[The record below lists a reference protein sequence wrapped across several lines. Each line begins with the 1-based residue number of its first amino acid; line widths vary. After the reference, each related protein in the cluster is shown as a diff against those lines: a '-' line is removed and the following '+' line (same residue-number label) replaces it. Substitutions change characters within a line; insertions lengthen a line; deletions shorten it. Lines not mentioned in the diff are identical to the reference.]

1 VRRRHR
7 RLGRAVARGR
17 ADRCRRDQG
26 HHGLVIKVLIAG
38 AGIGGLTAALALLK
52 RGIDVDVYE
61 QAAELKE
68 VGAGVQLSANG
79 TRVLHLL
86 GVGEA
91 LAALSCEAAG
101 KEVRL
106 WSTGQTWKLFDL
118 GAESIA
124 RYGFPYLTVYRPD
137 LLAVLAEAVRRE
149 KADAIH
155 LGTKCSAFTQAG
167 RVKLQAGNEQI
178 EGDAL
183 VGADGVHSRIRQGL
197 FGSDKPTFTG
207 NIAWRGIAPMEKLPA
222 RMARLVGSNWI
233 GPGGHVV
240 HYPLRGG
247 TLMNFVGLRER
258 ADWQIESWS
267 TRGTTEEVLADFRD
281 WNEDVQILIRSLAA
295 PYKWAMMVREPM
307 PKWSVGRVTLLGDA
321 CHSMLP
327 MLAQG
332 AVMAIEDGY
341 ILARCLSEV
350 PGVPAALSRYEEARR
365 ERTGKVVEGSAA
377 NAQRFHNPQLADPAE
392 AEKYVEHEWNPAR
405 IAERYEW
412 LFRYDVTQVPV

>member
-1 VRRRHR
+1 LR
-7 RLGRAVARGR
+7 
-17 ADRCRRDQG
+17 
-26 HHGLVIKVLIAG
+26 VLIAG

-86 GVGEA
+86 GVAEA
-91 LAALSCEAAG
+91 LRALSCEAVG

-106 WSTGQTWKLFDL
+106 WSTGETWKLFDL

-124 RYGFPYLTVYRPD
+124 RYGFPYFTVYRPD
-137 LLAVLAEAVRRE
+137 LLTVLSEAVHRE
-149 KADAIH
+149 KRDAIH
-155 LGTKCSAFTQAG
+155 LGMKVTGFTQAS
-167 RVKLQAGNEQI
+167 RVQLKFENHEAH
-178 EGDAL
+178 GDVL
-183 VGADGVHSRIRQGL
+183 IGADGVHSRVRQAL
-197 FGSDKPTFTG
+197 FGADRPAFTG

-222 RMARLVGSNWI
+222 RMARLVGTNWI
-233 GPGGHVV
+233 GPGGHIV

-247 TLMNFVGLRER
+247 TLMNFVGIRER
-258 ADWQIESWS
+258 SDWQTESWTTKGS
-267 TRGTTEEVLADFRD
+267 TAEVLADFRG
-281 WNEDVQILIRSLAA
+281 WNEDIQALIRNLAT
-295 PYKWAMMVREPM
+295 PYKWALMVREPM
-307 PKWSVGRVTLLGDA
+307 PRWSVGRVTLLGDA

-341 ILARCLSEV
+341 ILARSLGE
-350 PGVPAALSRYEEARR
+350 GGDVPAALRRYEEARR
-365 ERTGKVVEGSAA
+365 ERTRKVVEGSAA
-377 NAQRFHNPQLADPAE
+377 NAKRFHNPQLANPAE
-392 AEKYVEHEWNPAR
+392 AKKYVDREWNPAR

>member
-1 VRRRHR
+1 MR
-7 RLGRAVARGR
+7 
-17 ADRCRRDQG
+17 
-26 HHGLVIKVLIAG
+26 VLIAG

-86 GVGEA
+86 GVAEA
-91 LAALSCEAAG
+91 LRALSCEAVG

-106 WSTGQTWKLFDL
+106 WSTGETWKLFDL

-124 RYGFPYLTVYRPD
+124 RYGFPYFTVYRPD
-137 LLAVLAEAVRRE
+137 LLAVLADAVRAE
-149 KADAIH
+149 KRDAIR
-155 LGTKCSAFTQAG
+155 LGMKVTGFAQGS
-167 RVKLQAGNEQI
+167 RVNLQFENQEA

-183 VGADGVHSRIRQGL
+183 VGADGVHSRIRQAL
-197 FGSDKPTFTG
+197 FGPDKPVFTG
-207 NIAWRGIAPMEKLPA
+207 NIAWRGIAPMARLPA
-222 RMARLVGSNWI
+222 RMARLVGTNWI
-233 GPGGHVV
+233 GPGGHIV

-247 TLMNFVGLRER
+247 ALMNFVGIRER
-258 ADWQIESWS
+258 ADWQTESWS
-267 TRGTTEEVLADFRD
+267 TRGTTEEVLADFRG
-281 WNEDVQILIRSLAA
+281 WNDDIQALIRNLAT
-295 PYKWAMMVREPM
+295 PYKWALMVREPM
-307 PKWSVGRVTLLGDA
+307 PRWSVGRVTLLGDA

-341 ILARCLSEV
+341 ILARCLSE
-350 PGVPAALSRYEEARR
+350 GDAVPAALARYEEARR
-365 ERTGKVVEGSAA
+365 ERTRKVVEGSAA
-377 NAQRFHNPQLADPAE
+377 NAQRFHNPRLADPAE
-392 AEKYVEHEWNPAR
+392 AKKYVDREWEPGR

-412 LFRYDVTQVPV
+412 LFRYDVTQVAL

>member
-1 VRRRHR
+1 MHV
-7 RLGRAVARGR
+7 
-17 ADRCRRDQG
+17 
-26 HHGLVIKVLIAG
+26 LVAG

-91 LAALSCEAAG
+91 LAALSCEAVG

-106 WSTGQTWKLFDL
+106 WSTGETWKLFDL

-137 LLAVLAEAVRRE
+137 LLSVLADAVRRE
-149 KADAIH
+149 KPDAIH
-155 LGTKCSAFTQAG
+155 LGAKVTGFSQSSDG
-167 RVKLQAGNEQI
+167 VKFEKAA
-178 EGDAL
+178 GDAL
-183 VGADGVHSRIRQGL
+183 IGADGVHSTIRQAL
-197 FGSDKPTFTG
+197 FGRDKPSFTG
-207 NIAWRGIAPMEKLPA
+207 NIAWRGIAPMAKLPA
-222 RMARLVGSNWI
+222 RMARLVGTNWI
-233 GPGGHVV
+233 GPGGHIV

-258 ADWQIESWS
+258 SDWQIESWS
-267 TRGTTEEVLADFRD
+267 ARGSTEEVLADFRG
-281 WNEDVQILIRSLAA
+281 WNEDVQILIRNLAA

-341 ILARCLSEV
+341 ILARCLAEV
-350 PGVPAALSRYEEARR
+350 ADVPAALARYEDARR
-365 ERTGKVVEGSAA
+365 ERTRKVVEGSAA
-377 NAQRFHNPQLADPAE
+377 NAKRFHNPKLADPAE
-392 AEKYVEHEWNPAR
+392 AKKYVDREWDPGR

>member
-1 VRRRHR
+1 LR
-7 RLGRAVARGR
+7 
-17 ADRCRRDQG
+17 
-26 HHGLVIKVLIAG
+26 VLIAG

-86 GVGEA
+86 GVAEA
-91 LAALSCEAAG
+91 LRALSCEAVG

-106 WSTGQTWKLFDL
+106 WSTGETWKLFDL

-124 RYGFPYLTVYRPD
+124 RYGFPYFTVYRPD
-137 LLAVLAEAVRRE
+137 LLTVLSEAVRRE
-149 KADAIH
+149 KRDAIH
-155 LGTKCSAFTQAG
+155 LGMKVTGFTQAS
-167 RVKLQAGNEQI
+167 RVTLQVEGHEVQ
-178 EGDAL
+178 GDAL
-183 VGADGVHSRIRQGL
+183 IGADGVHSRIRQAL
-197 FGSDKPTFTG
+197 FGADKPAFTG

-222 RMARLVGSNWI
+222 RMARLVGTNWI
-233 GPGGHVV
+233 GPGGHIV

-247 TLMNFVGLRER
+247 TLMNFVGVRER
-258 ADWQIESWS
+258 SDWQTESWS
-267 TRGTTEEVLADFRD
+267 SRGSTEEVLADFRG
-281 WNEDVQILIRSLAA
+281 WNEDIQALIRNLAT
-295 PYKWAMMVREPM
+295 PYKWALMVREPM
-307 PKWSVGRVTLLGDA
+307 PRWSVGRATLLGDA

-341 ILARCLSEV
+341 ILARCLGE
-350 PGVPAALSRYEEARR
+350 GGAVPAALLRYEKARR
-365 ERTGKVVEGSAA
+365 ERTRKVVEGSAA
-377 NAQRFHNPQLADPAE
+377 NAKRFHNPQLANPAE
-392 AEKYVEHEWNPAR
+392 AKKYVDHEWNPSR

-412 LFRYDVTQVPV
+412 LFRYDVTQVTV

>member
-1 VRRRHR
+1 LLH
-7 RLGRAVARGR
+7 
-17 ADRCRRDQG
+17 
-26 HHGLVIKVLIAG
+26 VLIAG
-38 AGIGGLTAALALLK
+38 AGIGGLTAALALLQ

-86 GVGEA
+86 GVGDA
-91 LAALSCEAAG
+91 LAALSCEAVG

-106 WSTGQTWKLFDL
+106 WSSGETWKLFDL

-137 LLAVLAEAVRRE
+137 LLSVLVDAVRRE
-149 KADAIH
+149 KPDAIH
-155 LGTKCSAFTQAG
+155 LGAKVAGFTQSAQG
-167 RVKLQAGNEQI
+167 VNIEQAK
-178 EGDAL
+178 GDAL
-183 VGADGVHSRIRQGL
+183 IGADGVHSTIRQAL
-197 FGSDKPTFTG
+197 FGADKPSFTG
-207 NIAWRGIAPMEKLPA
+207 NIAWRGIAPMEKLPS
-222 RMARLVGSNWI
+222 RMARLVGTNWI

-247 TLMNFVGLRER
+247 TLMNFVGMRER
-258 ADWQIESWS
+258 SDWKVESWS
-267 TRGTTEEVLADFRD
+267 TKGSTEEVLADFAG
-281 WNEDVQILIRSLAA
+281 WNEDVRTLIRNIGT

-307 PKWSVGRVTLLGDA
+307 PKWTIGRVTLLGDA

-341 ILARCLSEV
+341 ILARCLAET
-350 PGVPAALSRYEEARR
+350 GDVPAALSRYEAARR
-365 ERTGKVVEGSAA
+365 ERTRKVVEGSAA
-377 NAQRFHNPQLADPAE
+377 NAKRFHNPQLADPSE
-392 AEKYVEHEWNPAR
+392 AKKYVDREWDQGR